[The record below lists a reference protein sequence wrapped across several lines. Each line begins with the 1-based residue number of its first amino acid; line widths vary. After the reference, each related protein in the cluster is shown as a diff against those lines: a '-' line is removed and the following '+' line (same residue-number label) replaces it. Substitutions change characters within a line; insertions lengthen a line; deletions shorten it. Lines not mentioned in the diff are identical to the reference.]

1 MCRVFHFLRADT
13 VHRTVALEPREFNLP
28 LLDPQVCVHALAG
41 LLKPLHGFLPQR
53 EAPSFFLLE
62 FLDDRLPVGREKKRA
77 SCKEMGQFTLRGV
90 QGLGI
95 GSLRALRDGLAPLR
109 VGLPHGCHSV
119 GAQRLVLT
127 QRQPFEASQLVLD

>member
-1 MCRVFHFLRADT
+1 MIASLLGEKRSERRVRMGRFILR
-13 VHRTVALEPREFNLP
+13 R
-28 LLDPQVCVHALAG
+28 
-41 LLKPLHGFLPQR
+41 
-53 EAPSFFLLE
+53 
-62 FLDDRLPVGREKKRA
+62 
-77 SCKEMGQFTLRGV
+77 V

-127 QRQPFEASQLVLD
+127 QRQPFEASQLILD

>member
-13 VHRTVALEPREFNLP
+13 VHRTVALEPPEFNLP

-62 FLDDRLPVGREKKRA
+62 LLDDRLPVGEKR
-77 SCKEMGQFTLRGV
+77 SERRVRMGRFILRRV

-109 VGLPHGCHSV
+109 VGLPHGRHSV
-119 GAQRLVLT
+119 GA
-127 QRQPFEASQLVLD
+127 